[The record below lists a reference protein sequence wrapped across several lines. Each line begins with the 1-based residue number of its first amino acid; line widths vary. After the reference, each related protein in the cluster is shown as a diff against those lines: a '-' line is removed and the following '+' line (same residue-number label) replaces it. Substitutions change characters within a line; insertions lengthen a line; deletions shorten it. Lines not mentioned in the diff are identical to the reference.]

1 MIYSI
6 EEIQSVIKPIC
17 EAYRINE
24 AYIFGSYS
32 RNEATETSDIDF
44 VVDTENS
51 NIVSLLDKMAFKN
64 QLENLLEK
72 KIDVILK
79 SSLDNPSNRKRN
91 PFILKNIQ
99 EDMKVIYGAKR
110 QVFVN

>member
-44 VVDTENS
+44 VVDTVDS
-51 NIVSLLDKMAFKN
+51 NIVSLLDKMAFKK
-64 QLENLLEK
+64 QLENLLDKEV
-72 KIDVILK
+72 DVILK

-91 PFILKNIQ
+91 PFFLKNIQ
-99 EDMKVIYGAKR
+99 EDMKVIYGAER

>member
-6 EEIQSVIKPIC
+6 EEIRSVIEPVC
-17 EAYRINE
+17 EAYRIHE
-24 AYIFGSYS
+24 VYIFGSYS

-44 VVDTENS
+44 VVDTTNS

-79 SSLDNPSNRKRN
+79 SSLDNRSNRKRN
-91 PFILKNIQ
+91 PFFWKNIQ
-99 EDMKVIYGAKR
+99 EDMKVIYGAER